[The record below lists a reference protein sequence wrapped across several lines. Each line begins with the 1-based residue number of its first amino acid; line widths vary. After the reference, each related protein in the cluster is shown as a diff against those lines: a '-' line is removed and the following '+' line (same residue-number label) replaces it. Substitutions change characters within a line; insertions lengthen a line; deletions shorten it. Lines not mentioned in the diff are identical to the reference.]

1 MIQTDITI
9 KGNAQMHQVKP
20 QSQHQEVN
28 QKIRVEQQTGVNK
41 HGQTKVDRGQ
51 LADAVDS
58 LNKTMKIFDRGLE
71 FTIHED
77 TNRII
82 VRVVDRSD
90 HNNEEV
96 IREIPPERILDM
108 IAAFMDMI
116 GLLVD
121 QRA

>member
-1 MIQTDITI
+1 
-9 KGNAQMHQVKP
+9 
-20 QSQHQEVN
+20 
-28 QKIRVEQQTGVNK
+28 
-41 HGQTKVDRGQ
+41 
-51 LADAVDS
+51 S

-77 TNRII
+77 TNRIM

-96 IREIPPERILDM
+96 IREIPPEKILDM

>member
-1 MIQTDITI
+1 
-9 KGNAQMHQVKP
+9 
-20 QSQHQEVN
+20 
-28 QKIRVEQQTGVNK
+28 
-41 HGQTKVDRGQ
+41 
-51 LADAVDS
+51 
-58 LNKTMKIFDRGLE
+58 MKIFDRGLE

-77 TNRII
+77 TNRIM

-96 IREIPPERILDM
+96 IRKFHPKKILDM

-121 QRA
+121 QRAGGAAEMNSYALQAYKNVKVSTASEGDLILMLFDGAIRLQTKQ